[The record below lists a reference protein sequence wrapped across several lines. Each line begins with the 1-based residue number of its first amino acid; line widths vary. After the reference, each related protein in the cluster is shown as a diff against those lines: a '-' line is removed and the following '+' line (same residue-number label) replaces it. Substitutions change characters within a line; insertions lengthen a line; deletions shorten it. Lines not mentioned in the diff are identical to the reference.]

1 MKKIIFASVGLAICI
16 IFISMIACNENS
28 GAAGSSSGTQAET
41 KSGTPAGGAPPA
53 MTGGAPSAA
62 GGTAG
67 AAGEAGMPGPS
78 SELGESYVLDFLSPE
93 NAGNKTITI
102 KDPKGKISGTWVC
115 TEHGFQELKNV
126 SYDGGILT
134 FGALSGTP
142 GDEYF
147 YFHLELLGGYLL
159 GYAKQ
164 QSGHKSPIV
173 GTPVQ

>member
-1 MKKIIFASVGLAICI
+1 MKKILSSLVFSTIAVIVISIFAVY
-16 IFISMIACNENS
+16 ENS
-28 GAAGSSSGTQAET
+28 GATSSSSGTQAGA
-41 KSGTPAGGAPPA
+41 KSGAPAGGA
-53 MTGGAPSAA
+53 APS
-62 GGTAG
+62 GGTAT
-67 AAGEAGMPGPS
+67 AAVSDTS
-78 SELGESYVLDFLSPE
+78 SELSGSYVLDFLSPE

-147 YFHLELLGGYLL
+147 YFHLDLLGGYLL

-164 QSGHKSPIV
+164 QSGHRSPIV
-173 GTPVQ
+173 GTPVK